1 MKKIVVGIIGI
12 GLISFF
18 GCVSVNYDALSGEH
32 FSYSRLGTQQI
43 QRFRIT
49 KDTDGLVSVEFNNQ
63 TGGEQIASLFGTAM
77 ATTIKNLQPTNPIV
91 PIVPK

>member
-1 MKKIVVGIIGI
+1 MAAVGIVVL
-12 GLISFF
+12 GLGTS
-18 GCVSVNYDALSGEH
+18 CANVHYDAPSGEH

-43 QRFRIT
+43 QGFKMT
-49 KDTDGLVSVEFNNQ
+49 KDKDGLVNVEFNNQ

-77 ATTIKNLQPTNPIV
+77 ATTIKNLQPINPVV

>member
-18 GCVSVNYDALSGEH
+18 GCASINYDTLDGEH

-43 QRFRIT
+43 QGFRMT
-49 KDTDGLVSVEFNNQ
+49 KDTNGLINVEFNNQ

-77 ATTIKNLQPTNPIV
+77 ATTIKNLQPINPIV

>member
-18 GCVSVNYDALSGEH
+18 GCASVNYDTPGGEH
-32 FSYSRLGTQQI
+32 FNYSRLGTQQI
-43 QRFRIT
+43 QGFKMT
-49 KDTDGLVSVEFNNQ
+49 KDKDGLISVEFNNQ

-77 ATTIKNLQPTNPIV
+77 ATTIKNLQPINSAV